1 MHMWRALKM
10 CNKSNMENFSE
21 GELLPA
27 DAKKLWFKVFTK
39 STKYWTQLCLVIF
52 SLFQCVCIWKSEFER
67 IYCRGRVGANEIW
80 NGKWGKFETENGEQS
95 KIYKKGTN
103 ITYLPLPPFKIKSN
117 CNLWIL
123 SDSRRLPAP
132 VWHNMYITSKTLN
145 LQFC

>member
-1 MHMWRALKM
+1 MASLEYAKQLKI
-10 CNKSNMENFSE
+10 KNFSE
-21 GELLPA
+21 GEWLA
-27 DAKKLWFKVFTK
+27 IDAKKNCDSRFSKIYHILDPTVFDDI
-39 STKYWTQLCLVIF
+39 SIVSMCLH
-52 SLFQCVCIWKSEFER
+52 LKKWIWED
-67 IYCRGRVGANEIW
+67 IYCRERVGANEIW